1 MKKALLAS
9 AIVATT
15 AVASVDSHAAS
26 LETKQAGVATGGL
39 LAGALIGGPAGLVA
53 AFVGT
58 IYVSEQM
65 ENNAEAAALE
75 KKWQASQVELND
87 MTRQL
92 HAAHS
97 TIDNFETITLDQL
110 ELQVMFKT
118 GEDQLSPQNS
128 SALNTLAKFLVE
140 NPELSVQL
148 DGYADPRGTDE
159 YNNVLSEYRARTVL
173 EALVAAGVSPQRVQ
187 LNAHGA
193 STTKATPGDTE
204 TYALERRVEI
214 RILNPAE
221 PSGLAQAH

>member
-15 AVASVDSHAAS
+15 AVASIDSHAVS

-118 GEDQLSPQNS
+118 GG
-128 SALNTLAKFLVE
+128 SA
-140 NPELSVQL
+140 
-148 DGYADPRGTDE
+148 
-159 YNNVLSEYRARTVL
+159 
-173 EALVAAGVSPQRVQ
+173 
-187 LNAHGA
+187 
-193 STTKATPGDTE
+193 
-204 TYALERRVEI
+204 
-214 RILNPAE
+214 
-221 PSGLAQAH
+221 

>member
-15 AVASVDSHAAS
+15 TVTSLDTQAVS

-39 LAGALIGGPAGLVA
+39 LAGALIGGPAGLLA

-75 KKWQASQVELND
+75 QKWLASQQELKH
-87 MTRQL
+87 MTHQL
-92 HAAHS
+92 QAAHS

-118 GEDQLSPQNS
+118 GEDQLSPQNT

-140 NPELSVQL
+140 NPELSIQL

-159 YNNVLSEYRARTVL
+159 YNNVLSQYRARSVL
-173 EALVAAGVSPQRVQ
+173 EALVAAGVSEQRVEIM
-187 LNAHGA
+187 AHGA
-193 STTKATPGDTE
+193 SSTKATPGDTE
-204 TYALERRVEI
+204 TYALERRVDI
-214 RILNPAE
+214 QIINPA
-221 PSGLAQAH
+221 GQKALALAH